1 MFSPISKPVSHQIQ
15 PSNTL
20 FCKFAKVRNEFGRV
34 CWDIQEKTCSNHFFQ
49 ARSGHCTIVLHSVWM
64 RRRSKVI
71 PREGSTC
78 IEDNKLDTSDNDAND
93 VTPNAQLSPQFMNH
107 SDIKK
112 RAIQVF
118 YTEGN
123 DRRPDFVSVHSFP
136 CIKVLHPNGQF
147 RSTFDFV
154 TVIWVLVLVFMVP
167 FQIGFDWYILSKFVK
182 ILMTLLDLWFAVD
195 IILNF
200 RTGYIHHGTIIM
212 NPKKIVK

>member
-1 MFSPISKPVSHQIQ
+1 MSHQKFNFPP
-15 PSNTL
+15 PS
-20 FCKFAKVRNEFGRV
+20 FGKFAKVKKRVYKSFLKRNLF
-34 CWDIQEKTCSNHFFQ
+34 KHFFL
-49 ARSGHCTIVLHSVWM
+49 ARSGHAPIVSLSVCM

-71 PREGSTC
+71 P
-78 IEDNKLDTSDNDAND
+78 DNKLDTSDNDAND
-93 VTPNAQLSPQFMNH
+93 VTPNEQLSSQFMNH

-123 DRRPDFVSVHSFP
+123 YRRPDFASVHSFP
-136 CIKVLHPNGQF
+136 CIKVIHPNEQF

-195 IILNF
+195 ILLNF

-212 NPKKIVK
+212 NQKKIVK